1 MRTVLFAEFVA
12 RRFLRVSACLVAI
25 SVAGLTFTANSAD
38 AASLQGSWTG
48 KGYVSPKEGARE
60 SVTCRISY
68 SQESGTVYG
77 VKATCASPSANIRQ
91 TGEVLMVN
99 PNLFVGDFYNPQYDL
114 SGRVRVTIS
123 GSSQTVTF
131 SGDHGSGSISLTK
144 R

>member
-1 MRTVLFAEFVA
+1 MRIVSTAAFNPQ
-12 RRFLRVSACLVAI
+12 RCLRLSACLMAASLVGATL
-25 SVAGLTFTANSAD
+25 AAAPAA
-38 AASLQGSWTG
+38 AASLQGSWSG

-77 VKATCASPSANIRQ
+77 VKATCASPSASIRQ

-99 PNLFVGDFYNPQYDL
+99 PNLFVGDFYNPDFDM
-114 SGRVRVTIS
+114 SGRVRVTLS

-131 SGDHGSGSISLTK
+131 SGDHGSGSIILTK

>member
-1 MRTVLFAEFVA
+1 MRMEFSTGFIA

-25 SVAGLTFTANSAD
+25 SAAGLTVAANSAN
-38 AASLQGSWTG
+38 AASLQGSWIG

-68 SQESGTVYG
+68 SQESGKVYG

-131 SGDHGSGSISLTK
+131 SGDHGSGRINLTK

>member
-1 MRTVLFAEFVA
+1 MRFVSPA
-12 RRFLRVSACLVAI
+12 ALKPRLCRKVSASLLA
-25 SVAGLTFTANSAD
+25 LTLIGVTLSASPTA
-38 AASLQGSWTG
+38 AASLQGSWSG

-68 SQESGTVYG
+68 SQESGNVFG

-99 PNLFVGDFYNPQYDL
+99 PNLFVGDFYNPDFDM
-114 SGRVRVTIS
+114 SGRVRVTLS

-131 SGDHGSGSISLTK
+131 SGDHGSGSIILTK